1 MVGKII
7 AVMFGLLY
15 LVVAVFMF
23 LFLGLMAH
31 GAVILL
37 LKYFGIDYGN

>member
-15 LVVAVFMF
+15 LVVAGFMF
-23 LFLGLMAH
+23 LFLGLMAQ